1 MNLTSSGG
9 EDVVVVNRGCRAI
22 TICAKPFCIV
32 GHLKK
37 LIEAGAASVR
47 ADFIWRGYQPE
58 EVVEVWRLLR
68 QGLDIRG
75 TRKAN
80 ILRGL
85 A

>member
-1 MNLTSSGG
+1 
-9 EDVVVVNRGCRAI
+9 
-22 TICAKPFCIV
+22 V